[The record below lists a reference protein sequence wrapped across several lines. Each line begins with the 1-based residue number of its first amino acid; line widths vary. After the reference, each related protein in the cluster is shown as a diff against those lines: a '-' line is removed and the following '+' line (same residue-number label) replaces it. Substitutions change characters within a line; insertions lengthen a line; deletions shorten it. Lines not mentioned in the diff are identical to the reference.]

1 MKEIIM
7 LKENLIA
14 EILERLIE
22 IKGRNDR
29 AGERLAR
36 LKLKAKP
43 PALWTEELINEC
55 IKDVTTP
62 LVQVNADLIAM
73 QFQLTAEVAEWVA
86 AIDHA
91 VLQVSLAYSE
101 EEADPLLGVTDDDES
116 TADEGGAP

>member
-1 MKEIIM
+1 MPQPMKEIIM
-7 LKENLIA
+7 LKDNLIA
-14 EILERLIE
+14 DILERLIE

-43 PALWTEELINEC
+43 PGLWTEELINEC

-62 LVQVNADLIAM
+62 LVQVNADLIAIT
-73 QFQLTAEVAEWVA
+73 FQLTAEVAERVA

-91 VLQVSLAYSE
+91 VLQVR
-101 EEADPLLGVTDDDES
+101 
-116 TADEGGAP
+116 GGRPAPWRDRRR